1 MKRKGILIG
10 EDGDLNVRP
19 VRDENGILKSGLV
32 VGDSL
37 YQNQYVILR
46 AHKGEL
52 KEFPVLGV
60 GLADIVNDQDIA
72 GWSDEIKSQFEKDGM
87 RVGRVKFDRNMDL
100 EIDADY
106 EG

>member
-10 EDGDLNVRP
+10 EDGDLNIRP
-19 VRDENGILKSGLV
+19 VRDGNGILNSGLV
-32 VGDSL
+32 IGDSL

-60 GLADIVNDQDIA
+60 GLSDIVNDQDIA
-72 GWSDEIKSQFEKDGM
+72 GWSDEIKSQFENDGM